1 MNEKNRIGGETM
13 PRKVWL
19 LVAGMIINVT
29 GASFLWPFN
38 TIYLHDHLGK
48 SLSVAGMVLMIN
60 SLTGVI
66 GNLLGG
72 VLFDKWGGYKSTL
85 VGIVITLVSIL
96 GLVFFHGW
104 PLYVVWLALIGFG
117 SGMVFP
123 SMYAMVGTVWPEGG
137 RRAFNAMYVGQNV
150 GIAIG
155 TACGGLVASYRF
167 DYIFL
172 ANFILYFVF
181 FLIAFIG
188 FRGMEDKK
196 EPGVQKEVETK
207 KGWTLTPGFK
217 ALLIVCVAYALCW
230 VTYVQWQGAIAT
242 HMQELNISL
251 RHYSLLWT
259 INGAMIVCAQPLVSM
274 LIRWMKRSL
283 KQQIMIGIIIF
294 AASFIV
300 LSQAQQFTMF
310 LVAMV
315 TLTIGELFVWPA
327 VPTIA
332 NILAPKDKLGFYQ
345 GVVNSAATVGKMF
358 GPVVGGAI
366 VDLYN
371 MEVLFIAIMVMLV
384 VAIIATSMYDKR
396 VKVEETVEEKIAV

>member
-1 MNEKNRIGGETM
+1 M
-13 PRKVWL
+13 PKKVWL
-19 LVAGMIINVT
+19 LVAGMVINVT

-38 TIYLHDHLGK
+38 TIYLHEHLGK
-48 SLSVAGMVLMIN
+48 SLSVAGLVLMIN
-60 SLTGVI
+60 SLTGII
-66 GNLLGG
+66 GNMLGG
-72 VLFDKWGGYKSTL
+72 ILFDKWGGYKSTL
-85 VGIVITLVSIL
+85 AGIVITLVSIL

-172 ANFILYFVF
+172 ANFILYFIF

-188 FRGMEDKK
+188 FRGIDDKK
-196 EPGVQKEVETK
+196 EVSVKTKEETK
-207 KGWTLTPGFK
+207 QGWSLTPGFK

-230 VTYVQWQGAIAT
+230 VAYVQWQGAIAT
-242 HMQELNISL
+242 YIGELDISL
-251 RHYSLLWT
+251 RQYSLLWT
-259 INGAMIVCAQPLVSM
+259 INGLMIVCAQPLISM
-274 LIRWMKRSL
+274 VIRWAKRSL
-283 KQQIMIGIIIF
+283 KQQIMIGIGIF
-294 AASFIV
+294 AVSFIV
-300 LSQAQQFTMF
+300 LSQAQQFSMF
-310 LVAMV
+310 VIAMII
-315 TLTIGELFVWPA
+315 LTIGELFVWPA

-332 NILAPKDKLGFYQ
+332 NILAPDGKVGFYQ
-345 GVVNSAATVGKMF
+345 GVVNSAATAGKMF

-366 VDLYN
+366 VDVYN
-371 MEVLFIAIMVMLV
+371 MEVLFIAITVMLV
-384 VAIIATSMYDKR
+384 LAIIAASIYDKG
-396 VKVEETVEEKIAV
+396 VTVEEQTEEKIAV

>member
-1 MNEKNRIGGETM
+1 M

-72 VLFDKWGGYKSTL
+72 VLFDKWGGYKSIL
-85 VGIVITLVSIL
+85 SGIVITLFAIL

-104 PLYVVWLALIGFG
+104 PFYVVWLALIGFG

-172 ANFILYFVF
+172 ANFVLYFVF

-196 EPGVQKEVETK
+196 EEAAQAKDETK
-207 KGWTLTPGFK
+207 KGWSLTPGFRS
-217 ALLIVCVAYALCW
+217 LLIVCVAYALCW
-230 VTYVQWQGAIAT
+230 VAYVQWQGAIAT
-242 HMQELNISL
+242 YIGELNISL
-251 RHYSLLWT
+251 RQYSLLWT
-259 INGAMIVCAQPLVSM
+259 INGLMIVCAQPLISM
-274 LIRWMKRSL
+274 LISWMKRSL
-283 KQQIMIGIIIF
+283 KQQIMIGISIF
-294 AASFIV
+294 VVSFIV
-300 LSQAQQFTMF
+300 LSQAQQFSMF
-310 LVAMV
+310 VIAMV

-332 NILAPKDKLGFYQ
+332 NILAPSGKVGFYQ

-371 MEVLFIAIMVMLV
+371 MEVLFIAILAMLV
-384 VAIIATSMYDKR
+384 VAILAASVYDKG
-396 VKVEETVEEKIAV
+396 VTVEETTEEKIAV

>member
-1 MNEKNRIGGETM
+1 
-13 PRKVWL
+13 
-19 LVAGMIINVT
+19 
-29 GASFLWPFN
+29 
-38 TIYLHDHLGK
+38 
-48 SLSVAGMVLMIN
+48 MIN

-72 VLFDKWGGYKSTL
+72 VLFDKWGGYKSIL

-196 EPGVQKEVETK
+196 GSEVQKKSKRK
-207 KGWTLTPGFK
+207 KGGHLHRDSKHF
-217 ALLIVCVAYALCW
+217 LLCV
-230 VTYVQWQGAIAT
+230 
-242 HMQELNISL
+242 
-251 RHYSLLWT
+251 
-259 INGAMIVCAQPLVSM
+259 
-274 LIRWMKRSL
+274 
-283 KQQIMIGIIIF
+283 
-294 AASFIV
+294 
-300 LSQAQQFTMF
+300 
-310 LVAMV
+310 
-315 TLTIGELFVWPA
+315 
-327 VPTIA
+327 
-332 NILAPKDKLGFYQ
+332 
-345 GVVNSAATVGKMF
+345 
-358 GPVVGGAI
+358 
-366 VDLYN
+366 
-371 MEVLFIAIMVMLV
+371 
-384 VAIIATSMYDKR
+384 
-396 VKVEETVEEKIAV
+396 

>member
-1 MNEKNRIGGETM
+1 MSR
-13 PRKVWL
+13 VL
-19 LVAGMIINVT
+19 L
-29 GASFLWPFN
+29 LWPFN

-196 EPGVQKEVETK
+196 EPGVQKKSKRKRV
-207 KGWTLTPGFK
+207 
-217 ALLIVCVAYALCW
+217 
-230 VTYVQWQGAIAT
+230 VTYTWI
-242 HMQELNISL
+242 
-251 RHYSLLWT
+251 
-259 INGAMIVCAQPLVSM
+259 
-274 LIRWMKRSL
+274 
-283 KQQIMIGIIIF
+283 
-294 AASFIV
+294 
-300 LSQAQQFTMF
+300 
-310 LVAMV
+310 
-315 TLTIGELFVWPA
+315 
-327 VPTIA
+327 
-332 NILAPKDKLGFYQ
+332 
-345 GVVNSAATVGKMF
+345 
-358 GPVVGGAI
+358 
-366 VDLYN
+366 
-371 MEVLFIAIMVMLV
+371 
-384 VAIIATSMYDKR
+384 
-396 VKVEETVEEKIAV
+396 

>member
-1 MNEKNRIGGETM
+1 MSR
-13 PRKVWL
+13 VL
-19 LVAGMIINVT
+19 L
-29 GASFLWPFN
+29 LWPFN

-196 EPGVQKEVETK
+196 SQEYK
-207 KGWTLTPGFK
+207 KWKRKRLVAYTWIQSTSYR
-217 ALLIVCVAYALCW
+217 VAYALCW

-283 KQQIMIGIIIF
+283 KQQIMIGILIF
-294 AASFIV
+294 AVSFIV

-345 GVVNSAATVGKMF
+345 GVVNSVATVGKMF

-366 VDLYN
+366 VVIQYGSIVYSNHGNACSSAYRNEYL
-371 MEVLFIAIMVMLV
+371 
-384 VAIIATSMYDKR
+384 
-396 VKVEETVEEKIAV
+396 

>member
-1 MNEKNRIGGETM
+1 
-13 PRKVWL
+13 
-19 LVAGMIINVT
+19 
-29 GASFLWPFN
+29 
-38 TIYLHDHLGK
+38 
-48 SLSVAGMVLMIN
+48 MIN

-117 SGMVFP
+117 SEWSSHRCMRWLVRFG
-123 SMYAMVGTVWPEGG
+123 EGG

-196 EPGVQKEVETK
+196 EPGVQKKSKRKRV
-207 KGWTLTPGFK
+207 
-217 ALLIVCVAYALCW
+217 
-230 VTYVQWQGAIAT
+230 VTYTWI
-242 HMQELNISL
+242 
-251 RHYSLLWT
+251 
-259 INGAMIVCAQPLVSM
+259 
-274 LIRWMKRSL
+274 
-283 KQQIMIGIIIF
+283 
-294 AASFIV
+294 
-300 LSQAQQFTMF
+300 
-310 LVAMV
+310 
-315 TLTIGELFVWPA
+315 
-327 VPTIA
+327 
-332 NILAPKDKLGFYQ
+332 
-345 GVVNSAATVGKMF
+345 
-358 GPVVGGAI
+358 
-366 VDLYN
+366 
-371 MEVLFIAIMVMLV
+371 
-384 VAIIATSMYDKR
+384 
-396 VKVEETVEEKIAV
+396 

>member
-1 MNEKNRIGGETM
+1 MEAKRARGTKRSRNEKR
-13 PRKVWL
+13 L
-19 LVAGMIINVT
+19 
-29 GASFLWPFN
+29 
-38 TIYLHDHLGK
+38 
-48 SLSVAGMVLMIN
+48 
-60 SLTGVI
+60 
-66 GNLLGG
+66 
-72 VLFDKWGGYKSTL
+72 
-85 VGIVITLVSIL
+85 
-96 GLVFFHGW
+96 
-104 PLYVVWLALIGFG
+104 
-117 SGMVFP
+117 
-123 SMYAMVGTVWPEGG
+123 
-137 RRAFNAMYVGQNV
+137 
-150 GIAIG
+150 
-155 TACGGLVASYRF
+155 
-167 DYIFL
+167 
-172 ANFILYFVF
+172 
-181 FLIAFIG
+181 
-188 FRGMEDKK
+188 
-196 EPGVQKEVETK
+196 
-207 KGWTLTPGFK
+207 
-217 ALLIVCVAYALCW
+217 
-230 VTYVQWQGAIAT
+230 VTYTWLQSASNRMCSICFMLGYIRTVAGAIAT
-242 HMQELNISL
+242 HMRELDISL

-283 KQQIMIGIIIF
+283 KQQIMIGIVIF

-384 VAIIATSMYDKR
+384 VALIATSIYDRR

>member
-1 MNEKNRIGGETM
+1 MASVNRFWFWNGLPIDVCDG
-13 PRKVWL
+13 W
-19 LVAGMIINVT
+19 
-29 GASFLWPFN
+29 
-38 TIYLHDHLGK
+38 Y
-48 SLSVAGMVLMIN
+48 SL
-60 SLTGVI
+60 
-66 GNLLGG
+66 
-72 VLFDKWGGYKSTL
+72 
-85 VGIVITLVSIL
+85 
-96 GLVFFHGW
+96 
-104 PLYVVWLALIGFG
+104 
-117 SGMVFP
+117 
-123 SMYAMVGTVWPEGG
+123 PEGG

-196 EPGVQKEVETK
+196 SQEYKRSGNE
-207 KGWTLTPGFK
+207 KGWSLTPGFK

-283 KQQIMIGIIIF
+283 KQQIMIGILIF
-294 AASFIV
+294 AVSFIV

-315 TLTIGELFVWPA
+315 TLTIGELFVW
-327 VPTIA
+327 
-332 NILAPKDKLGFYQ
+332 
-345 GVVNSAATVGKMF
+345 
-358 GPVVGGAI
+358 
-366 VDLYN
+366 
-371 MEVLFIAIMVMLV
+371 
-384 VAIIATSMYDKR
+384 
-396 VKVEETVEEKIAV
+396 

>member
-1 MNEKNRIGGETM
+1 M
-13 PRKVWL
+13 
-19 LVAGMIINVT
+19 A
-29 GASFLWPFN
+29 FN

-196 EPGVQKEVETK
+196 EPGCK
-207 KGWTLTPGFK
+207 KKLK
-217 ALLIVCVAYALCW
+217 RKRLVAYTWIQSTSYRMCSICFMLGYIRTMARSNCN
-230 VTYVQWQGAIAT
+230 TYA
-242 HMQELNISL
+242 
-251 RHYSLLWT
+251 
-259 INGAMIVCAQPLVSM
+259 
-274 LIRWMKRSL
+274 
-283 KQQIMIGIIIF
+283 
-294 AASFIV
+294 
-300 LSQAQQFTMF
+300 
-310 LVAMV
+310 
-315 TLTIGELFVWPA
+315 
-327 VPTIA
+327 
-332 NILAPKDKLGFYQ
+332 
-345 GVVNSAATVGKMF
+345 
-358 GPVVGGAI
+358 
-366 VDLYN
+366 
-371 MEVLFIAIMVMLV
+371 
-384 VAIIATSMYDKR
+384 R
-396 VKVEETVEEKIAV
+396 VKY

>member
-1 MNEKNRIGGETM
+1 M

-66 GNLLGG
+66 
-72 VLFDKWGGYKSTL
+72 
-85 VGIVITLVSIL
+85 
-96 GLVFFHGW
+96 
-104 PLYVVWLALIGFG
+104 ALIGFG

-207 KGWTLTPGFK
+207 KG
-217 ALLIVCVAYALCW
+217 
-230 VTYVQWQGAIAT
+230 
-242 HMQELNISL
+242 
-251 RHYSLLWT
+251 
-259 INGAMIVCAQPLVSM
+259 
-274 LIRWMKRSL
+274 
-283 KQQIMIGIIIF
+283 
-294 AASFIV
+294 
-300 LSQAQQFTMF
+300 
-310 LVAMV
+310 
-315 TLTIGELFVWPA
+315 
-327 VPTIA
+327 
-332 NILAPKDKLGFYQ
+332 
-345 GVVNSAATVGKMF
+345 
-358 GPVVGGAI
+358 
-366 VDLYN
+366 
-371 MEVLFIAIMVMLV
+371 
-384 VAIIATSMYDKR
+384 
-396 VKVEETVEEKIAV
+396 

>member
-1 MNEKNRIGGETM
+1 MSR
-13 PRKVWL
+13 VL
-19 LVAGMIINVT
+19 L
-29 GASFLWPFN
+29 LWPFN

-196 EPGVQKEVETK
+196 ESGVQKK
-207 KGWTLTPGFK
+207 SKRKRL
-217 ALLIVCVAYALCW
+217 VAYTWIQSTSYRMCSICFMLGYIRTVAR
-230 VTYVQWQGAIAT
+230 AIAT

-259 INGAMIVCAQPLVSM
+259 INGAMIVFAQPLVSM

-384 VAIIATSMYDKR
+384 VALIATSIYDKR
-396 VKVEETVEEKIAV
+396 VKVEETVEEKLQFSLTEHVHMF

>member
-1 MNEKNRIGGETM
+1 M

-72 VLFDKWGGYKSTL
+72 VLFDKWGGYKSIL
-85 VGIVITLVSIL
+85 SGIVITLFAIL

-104 PLYVVWLALIGFG
+104 PFYVVWLALIGFG

-172 ANFILYFVF
+172 ANFVLYFVF

-196 EPGVQKEVETK
+196 EGTVQAKDETK
-207 KGWTLTPGFK
+207 KGWSLTPGFRS
-217 ALLIVCVAYALCW
+217 LLIVCVAYALCW
-230 VTYVQWQGAIAT
+230 VAYVQWQGAIAT
-242 HMQELNISL
+242 YIGELNISL
-251 RHYSLLWT
+251 RQYSLLWT
-259 INGAMIVCAQPLVSM
+259 INGLMIVCAQPLISM
-274 LIRWMKRSL
+274 LISWMKRSL
-283 KQQIMIGIIIF
+283 KQQIMIGISIF
-294 AASFIV
+294 VVSFIV
-300 LSQAQQFTMF
+300 LSQAQQFSMF
-310 LVAMV
+310 VIAMV

-332 NILAPKDKLGFYQ
+332 NILAPNGKVGFYQ

-371 MEVLFIAIMVMLV
+371 MEVLFIAILAMLV
-384 VAIIATSMYDKR
+384 VAILAASVYDKG
-396 VKVEETVEEKIAV
+396 VTVEETTEEKIAV

>member
-1 MNEKNRIGGETM
+1 M
-13 PRKVWL
+13 
-19 LVAGMIINVT
+19 A
-29 GASFLWPFN
+29 FN

-207 KGWTLTPGFK
+207 KGGHLHLDLKHF
-217 ALLIVCVAYALCW
+217 LSCV
-230 VTYVQWQGAIAT
+230 
-242 HMQELNISL
+242 
-251 RHYSLLWT
+251 
-259 INGAMIVCAQPLVSM
+259 
-274 LIRWMKRSL
+274 
-283 KQQIMIGIIIF
+283 
-294 AASFIV
+294 
-300 LSQAQQFTMF
+300 
-310 LVAMV
+310 
-315 TLTIGELFVWPA
+315 
-327 VPTIA
+327 
-332 NILAPKDKLGFYQ
+332 
-345 GVVNSAATVGKMF
+345 
-358 GPVVGGAI
+358 
-366 VDLYN
+366 
-371 MEVLFIAIMVMLV
+371 
-384 VAIIATSMYDKR
+384 
-396 VKVEETVEEKIAV
+396 

>member
-1 MNEKNRIGGETM
+1 
-13 PRKVWL
+13 
-19 LVAGMIINVT
+19 
-29 GASFLWPFN
+29 
-38 TIYLHDHLGK
+38 
-48 SLSVAGMVLMIN
+48 MIN

-188 FRGMEDKK
+188 FRGMEDKN
-196 EPGVQKEVETK
+196 EPGVQKVETK
-207 KGWTLTPGFK
+207 KGGHLHLDLKHF
-217 ALLIVCVAYALCW
+217 LSCV
-230 VTYVQWQGAIAT
+230 
-242 HMQELNISL
+242 
-251 RHYSLLWT
+251 
-259 INGAMIVCAQPLVSM
+259 
-274 LIRWMKRSL
+274 
-283 KQQIMIGIIIF
+283 
-294 AASFIV
+294 
-300 LSQAQQFTMF
+300 
-310 LVAMV
+310 
-315 TLTIGELFVWPA
+315 
-327 VPTIA
+327 
-332 NILAPKDKLGFYQ
+332 
-345 GVVNSAATVGKMF
+345 
-358 GPVVGGAI
+358 
-366 VDLYN
+366 
-371 MEVLFIAIMVMLV
+371 
-384 VAIIATSMYDKR
+384 
-396 VKVEETVEEKIAV
+396 

>member
-1 MNEKNRIGGETM
+1 M
-13 PRKVWL
+13 PKKVWL

-38 TIYLHDHLGK
+38 TIYLHEHLGK
-48 SLSVAGMVLMIN
+48 SLSVAGLVLMIN
-60 SLTGVI
+60 SLTGII
-66 GNLLGG
+66 GNMLGG
-72 VLFDKWGGYKSTL
+72 ILFDKWGGYKSIL

-123 SMYAMVGTVWPEGG
+123 AMYAMVGTVWPEGG

-172 ANFILYFVF
+172 ANFILYFIF

-188 FRGMEDKK
+188 FRGMDDKK
-196 EPGVQKEVETK
+196 EAVNETK
-207 KGWTLTPGFK
+207 EETKQGWSLTPGFR

-230 VTYVQWQGAIAT
+230 VAYVQWQGAVAT
-242 HMQELNISL
+242 YIGEIGISL
-251 RHYSLLWT
+251 RQYSLLWT
-259 INGAMIVCAQPLVSM
+259 INGLMIVCAQPLVSTV
-274 LIRWMKRSL
+274 IRWTKRSL
-283 KQQIMIGIIIF
+283 KQQIMIGIGIF
-294 AASFIV
+294 AVSFLI
-300 LSQAQQFTMF
+300 LSQAQQFSMF
-310 LVAMV
+310 VVAMII
-315 TLTIGELFVWPA
+315 LTIGELFVWPA

-332 NILAPKDKLGFYQ
+332 NILAPNGKVGFYQ

-358 GPVVGGAI
+358 GPVIGGAI
-366 VDLYN
+366 VDIYN
-371 MEVLFIAIMVMLV
+371 MEVLFIAIAVMLV
-384 VAIIATSMYDKR
+384 VAIFAAGIYDR
-396 VKVEETVEEKIAV
+396 GVKIEEPTDEKIAV

>member
-1 MNEKNRIGGETM
+1 M

-29 GASFLWPFN
+29 GASFYGLN

-207 KGWTLTPGFK
+207 KVGRLHLDSKHF
-217 ALLIVCVAYALCW
+217 LS
-230 VTYVQWQGAIAT
+230 YV
-242 HMQELNISL
+242 
-251 RHYSLLWT
+251 
-259 INGAMIVCAQPLVSM
+259 
-274 LIRWMKRSL
+274 
-283 KQQIMIGIIIF
+283 
-294 AASFIV
+294 
-300 LSQAQQFTMF
+300 
-310 LVAMV
+310 
-315 TLTIGELFVWPA
+315 
-327 VPTIA
+327 
-332 NILAPKDKLGFYQ
+332 
-345 GVVNSAATVGKMF
+345 
-358 GPVVGGAI
+358 
-366 VDLYN
+366 
-371 MEVLFIAIMVMLV
+371 
-384 VAIIATSMYDKR
+384 
-396 VKVEETVEEKIAV
+396 

>member
-1 MNEKNRIGGETM
+1 MSR
-13 PRKVWL
+13 VL
-19 LVAGMIINVT
+19 L
-29 GASFLWPFN
+29 FLWPFN

-181 FLIAFIG
+181 LLNCFYWIPWYG
-188 FRGMEDKK
+188 RQE
-196 EPGVQKEVETK
+196 EPGVQKRSGNEK
-207 KGWTLTPGFK
+207 RL
-217 ALLIVCVAYALCW
+217 VAYTWIQSTSYRMCSICFMLGYIRTVA
-230 VTYVQWQGAIAT
+230 GAIAT

-283 KQQIMIGIIIF
+283 KQQIIIGIIIF

-332 NILAPKDKLGFYQ
+332 NILAPK
-345 GVVNSAATVGKMF
+345 
-358 GPVVGGAI
+358 
-366 VDLYN
+366 
-371 MEVLFIAIMVMLV
+371 
-384 VAIIATSMYDKR
+384 R
-396 VKVEETVEEKIAV
+396 